1 MWVEWVRWGGLGG
14 GAGKH
19 SRRSATI
26 CAVQLMNVM
35 MNFLFSRSHCFMFST
50 PGIIIIIICKNVNKK
65 KFNYFSHKKQQ
76 NFLKENKE
84 YF

>member
-1 MWVEWVRWGGLGG
+1 MWVEWVRWG

-35 MNFLFSRSHCFMFST
+35 MNFLFSQSHCFMFST
-50 PGIIIIIICKNVNKK
+50 PGIIIIFICCKKVKKNDFFFPLKNNRI
-65 KFNYFSHKKQQ
+65 FW
-76 NFLKENKE
+76 KENKE
-84 YF
+84 YSN